1 MRFDPIHHD
10 DGIPTS
16 FVAFCGR
23 DDGWWSGGRGF
34 AQTSGLF
41 SSNCQKTFK
50 HRLLFSFDLIGGYLN
65 KLGHF
70 VPQ

>member
-1 MRFDPIHHD
+1 MMMGSRLL
-10 DGIPTS
+10 S
-16 FVAFCGR
+16 LLFVVVMMAGGVAGEVLHKLR
-23 DDGWWSGGRGF
+23 DYFR
-34 AQTSGLF
+34 A
-41 SSNCQKTFK
+41 NCQKTFK